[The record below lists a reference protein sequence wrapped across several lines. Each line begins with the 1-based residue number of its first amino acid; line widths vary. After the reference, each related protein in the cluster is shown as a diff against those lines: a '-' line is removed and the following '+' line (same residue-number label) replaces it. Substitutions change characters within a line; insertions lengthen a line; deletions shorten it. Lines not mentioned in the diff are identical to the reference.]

1 MTELSLLSAW
11 RLHAPT
17 VTTTWKTTVRMAAA
31 GAAALGVLTAC
42 GGQSSTSTPASSGT
56 KPPATATSSGAAG
69 AVAAAQAPVP
79 VESNPPG
86 DIPDNVAFIA
96 YQNRAAGYRF
106 THPEG
111 WAVTE
116 QGPQVTISEKLNGI
130 QAGTADFPSVL
141 TVAGVQQQEVPR
153 LQRTQPAFELKSV
166 EAVTLPA
173 GPAVHVVYRRNSA
186 PDPVTGRQFR
196 DEVES
201 YLVGAGGRHV
211 RLDLFGAVGSDN
223 VDAYRT
229 ISQSLQ
235 LS

>member
-1 MTELSLLSAW
+1 
-11 RLHAPT
+11 
-17 VTTTWKTTVRMAAA
+17 VN
-31 GAAALGVLTAC
+31 
-42 GGQSSTSTPASSGT
+42 
-56 KPPATATSSGAAG
+56 
-69 AVAAAQAPVP
+69 QAPVP

-86 DIPDNVAFIA
+86 DIPDNVAFIP
-96 YQNRAAGYRF
+96 YQNKVAGYRF

-111 WAVTE
+111 WAVAE
-116 QGPQVTISEKLNGI
+116 HGPQVTITEKLNGI
-130 QAGTADFPSVL
+130 EAGTNDFPSAL
-141 TVAGVQQQEVPR
+141 TVDAVRQQEVPR

-166 EAVTLPA
+166 DTVALPA

-201 YLVGAGGRHV
+201 YLVASGPRHV

-229 ISQSLQ
+229 IAQSLR